1 MYGALGRSAPSL
13 HRETTDSLITT
24 FFYRTVRKTVELPE
38 RTPLAGA
45 MKRDYFRILQK
56 IAECR
61 LQVTSRNSVSLY
73 TKSNNFNYSRDLY
86 RLT

>member
-1 MYGALGRSAPSL
+1 MRIKRGFLEDAV
-13 HRETTDSLITT
+13 LIFAVTV
-24 FFYRTVRKTVELPE
+24 FLYRTVRKTVELPE

-61 LQVTSRNSVSLY
+61 LQATSRNSVSLY
-73 TKSNNFNYSRDLY
+73 PKSDNFNYNHDPY